1 MEINTTFEIITI
13 AFQLTEEKAPT
24 SILFQIY
31 QKNVFDLSNSFVA
44 SYLAIQEGPNQRK
57 QMKNTLNGSGENEQR
72 KTKTMESK

>member
-1 MEINTTFEIITI
+1 MDINTVFEIIAI
-13 AFQLTEEKAPT
+13 ALQLTEEKAPT

-31 QKNVFDLSNSFVA
+31 QKNFFDFSNSFVA
-44 SYLAIQEGPNQRK
+44 SCLAIQEGPNQRK